1 MLTVISS
8 RNLILFSRTKKKKL
22 SSRLQEFLENVI
34 VNFSYLHP
42 FVSIRK
48 TKGFLCFQG
57 VEEGCIGNKWVKA
70 SAKLANSSRCENE
83 LNIYVTV
90 DIVVDIMTNIIQYWN
105 NLYRQLFCLKSVT
118 IMVILVAT
126 NLIVFIIIMLIS
138 ITRSWWWRKDWTQ
151 PSSHLVSFTLK
162 GWGN

>member
-48 TKGFLCFQG
+48 TKGFLMFS
-57 VEEGCIGNKWVKA
+57 EGRGRVHSKQ
-70 SAKLANSSRCENE
+70 
-83 LNIYVTV
+83 
-90 DIVVDIMTNIIQYWN
+90 M
-105 NLYRQLFCLKSVT
+105 
-118 IMVILVAT
+118 
-126 NLIVFIIIMLIS
+126 
-138 ITRSWWWRKDWTQ
+138 
-151 PSSHLVSFTLK
+151 
-162 GWGN
+162 G